1 MSTRRVYFFGET
13 PENQPAN
20 SELCRKVLG
29 GKGISLA
36 AMIKLGMPVPLGFT
50 ITCQTCVEYQKT
62 ASWPEGLKEEVASNL
77 KLLEEKMGKTFGDNT
92 NPLLV
97 SVRSGAAVS
106 MPGMMDTILN
116 LGLNDESVK
125 GLAAVTGNAR
135 FAYDSYRRF
144 MQMFGDV
151 CLGID
156 HDKFEHALDAV
167 KTRYGRKTD
176 PELTAD
182 ELEEVCEAYRKIC
195 VAATGK
201 TFPQCP
207 HEQLEL
213 AINAVFKSWTNPR
226 AQAYRTLNKLDH
238 NMGTAVNVQSMVFGN
253 TGDDSGTGVG
263 FTRCP
268 KTGEKF
274 SYLYGEFL
282 QNAQGE
288 DVVAGIRTPV
298 NLKEMPTIN
307 ASWKA
312 CYDELSLIY
321 AKLEGYYN
329 DMVDLEF
336 TVENGKLWMLQA
348 RAGKRTGFAMV
359 RIAIDMCKE
368 GMLTEEEALLRID
381 ANKINEFLFK
391 RFDPSVKPVVL
402 GKGIPAS
409 PGAAVGIIC
418 FCPMRTCELAEQ
430 GKKVILTRIET
441 SPEDILGMDR
451 AVGILTARGGQTS
464 HAAVVARGM
473 GKCCVAGAD
482 CCQINYA
489 TKTLVIGDRK
499 FKEGDFISINGTT
512 GEIYNGAVQ
521 TIEPGITDDLQTI
534 MDWSDKYRVLKIR
547 TNADTPH
554 DAAVAR
560 KFGAEGIGL
569 CRTEHM
575 FFAADR
581 IMAMREMIL
590 SDDEG
595 ARRTALNKLLPFQR
609 EDFIGIFKA
618 MDGKGVN
625 IRLLDPPLHE
635 FLPHTRDLQK
645 KLAED
650 MNKKHRHIHER
661 VEDLHEVNP
670 MLGFRGVRLGIV
682 YPEISEMQV
691 RAILEAACIVSR
703 EGVTVKPEIMI
714 PVLFSENEMEI
725 MHALVNRVAASVF
738 KEHGTTVDY
747 EVGTMIELPRACV
760 MADKIAQTAQYFS
773 FGTNDLTQTT
783 FGISRDDAGK
793 FIPKYI
799 DRGIFKVDP
808 FVTLD
813 QQGVGA
819 LMKMAI
825 EGGRSTRTDMKIG
838 ICGEQTDPASILF
851 LHKIGLNY
859 VSCSPYRVP
868 VARVAAAIAAIKA
881 RTNQ

>member
-1 MSTRRVYFFGET
+1 
-13 PENQPAN
+13 
-20 SELCRKVLG
+20 
-29 GKGISLA
+29 
-36 AMIKLGMPVPLGFT
+36 
-50 ITCQTCVEYQKT
+50 
-62 ASWPEGLKEEVASNL
+62 
-77 KLLEEKMGKTFGDNT
+77 
-92 NPLLV
+92 
-97 SVRSGAAVS
+97 
-106 MPGMMDTILN
+106 
-116 LGLNDESVK
+116 
-125 GLAAVTGNAR
+125 
-135 FAYDSYRRF
+135 
-144 MQMFGDV
+144 
-151 CLGID
+151 
-156 HDKFEHALDAV
+156 
-167 KTRYGRKTD
+167 
-176 PELTAD
+176 
-182 ELEEVCEAYRKIC
+182 
-195 VAATGK
+195 
-201 TFPQCP
+201 
-207 HEQLEL
+207 
-213 AINAVFKSWTNPR
+213 
-226 AQAYRTLNKLDH
+226 
-238 NMGTAVNVQSMVFGN
+238 
-253 TGDDSGTGVG
+253 
-263 FTRCP
+263 
-268 KTGEKF
+268 
-274 SYLYGEFL
+274 
-282 QNAQGE
+282 
-288 DVVAGIRTPV
+288 
-298 NLKEMPTIN
+298 
-307 ASWKA
+307 
-312 CYDELSLIY
+312 
-321 AKLEGYYN
+321 
-329 DMVDLEF
+329 
-336 TVENGKLWMLQA
+336 
-348 RAGKRTGFAMV
+348 
-359 RIAIDMCKE
+359 
-368 GMLTEEEALLRID
+368 
-381 ANKINEFLFK
+381 
-391 RFDPSVKPVVL
+391 
-402 GKGIPAS
+402 
-409 PGAAVGIIC
+409 
-418 FCPMRTCELAEQ
+418 
-430 GKKVILTRIET
+430 
-441 SPEDILGMDR
+441 MDR

-799 DRGIFKVDP
+799 DRGSSRLIRLSP
-808 FVTLD
+808 
-813 QQGVGA
+813 
-819 LMKMAI
+819 
-825 EGGRSTRTDMKIG
+825 ST
-838 ICGEQTDPASILF
+838 S
-851 LHKIGLNY
+851 
-859 VSCSPYRVP
+859 RVW
-868 VARVAAAIAAIKA
+868 VL
-881 RTNQ
+881 